1 MNDVSANVSWMCSES
16 NVTLFVKGQSDEV
29 LRKGIVTLFGK
40 QADQGDCELVPQ
52 RIILPDLDGLLG
64 EWEGWSNSVYW
75 M

>member
-1 MNDVSANVSWMCSES
+1 MCSEPHLR
-16 NVTLFVKGQSDEV
+16 LFVKGQSDEV

-64 EWEGWSNSVYW
+64 E
-75 M
+75 